1 MANNHNGDAFAL
13 EKVTVNGIE
22 TAFLVGGDGPPL
34 VFLHGA
40 STATGFG
47 FAASWTK
54 RFKVY
59 CPYHPGFGE
68 SADDTSI
75 SEMHDYVLHYLDLF
89 DRLGLRKFHL
99 AGHSMGGWMAVAFA
113 VEQSHRIERLA
124 LVAPAGLLVKE
135 SPTADIFKILPTE
148 LGAYLVADVG
158 ILGRLMPAAPDIDFL
173 AARYREST
181 SVARVAWTSM
191 FDRKLP
197 RWLHRVS
204 VPTLLVWGGKDRIVP
219 AAQAPVWA
227 KLIAGATTAISPNV
241 GHLVLEEDPAMVE
254 RIIAFLE
261 AKRID

>member
-1 MANNHNGDAFAL
+1 LSNDQRTAGGVFAL
-13 EKVTVNGIE
+13 EKIVVNGIE

-47 FAASWTK
+47 FAAGWTR

-68 SADDTSI
+68 SADDPSI
-75 SEMHDYVLHYLDLF
+75 TEMHDYILHYLDLF
-89 DRLGLRKFHL
+89 DRLTLRKFHL
-99 AGHSMGGWMAVAFA
+99 AGHSMGGWMAAAFA
-113 VEQSHRIERLA
+113 IEQSHRIERLA
-124 LVAPAGLLVKE
+124 LVAPAGLQVKE
-135 SPTADIFKILPTE
+135 SPTVDVFKILPNE
-148 LGAYLVADVG
+148 LGQYLVADQDV
-158 ILGRLMPAAPDIDFL
+158 LGRLMPAAPDIDFL

-181 SVARVAWTSM
+181 SLARFAWTSL

-204 VPTLLVWGGKDRIVP
+204 APTLLAWGGKDRIVP
-219 AAQAPVWA
+219 AAQAAVWA
-227 KLIAGATTAISPNV
+227 RLIAGATTAISPNV

-254 RIIAFLE
+254 RIGGFFLG
-261 AKRID
+261 

>member
-1 MANNHNGDAFAL
+1 LANDQKTAGGAFAL
-13 EKVTVNGIE
+13 EKVVVNGIE

-47 FAASWTK
+47 FAAGWTK

-68 SADDTSI
+68 SADDPSI
-75 SEMHDYVLHYLDLF
+75 TEMHDYILHYLDLF

-99 AGHSMGGWMAVAFA
+99 AGHSMGGWMAASFA
-113 VEQSHRIERLA
+113 IEQSHRIERLA
-124 LVAPAGLLVKE
+124 LVAPAGLHVKE
-135 SPTADIFKILPTE
+135 NPTVDIFKILPNE
-148 LGAYLVADVG
+148 LGEYLVADLAV
-158 ILGRLMPAAPDIDFL
+158 LGRLMPAAPDIDFL

-181 SVARVAWTSM
+181 SVARFAWTSL

-204 VPTLLVWGGKDRIVP
+204 VPTLLVWGAKDSIVP
-219 AAQAPVWA
+219 AAQAAVWA
-227 KLIAGATTAISPNV
+227 KLIPGATTAISPNV
-241 GHLVLEEDPAMVE
+241 GHLVLEEDPTMVE
-254 RIIAFLE
+254 RIGGFFQG
-261 AKRID
+261 